1 MYDNFTPNDGQ
12 ISSVSKFDIRDH
24 LDKLEPGKGKDSYTC
39 PVCQGKRLT
48 FDKKTGAYQC
58 WSGGCSTGDIRE
70 AIRPLADF
78 LAERNGQQ
86 PPQPAKKPRAKK
98 KKECSPA
105 PIPSGAI
112 LLRLPAP
119 GESPQPEQLAKD
131 TPKDIPQNAL
141 QTIYDYS
148 DNQKVVRY
156 EWPDPTKPKGY
167 DKTYRQFHLDPNG
180 KKIWKKGDARWQ
192 AYRIDEVVEVLKTVP
207 DSEPIVVLMP
217 EGEKNVELARS
228 IRVASVTLQG
238 SNWSDPEIQIMLET
252 LRATGKNVILG
263 VLHDND
269 DTGIKK
275 GKGVWFV
282 ARHIQFPCIVI
293 DPRAM
298 WADIPEKG
306 DIQQFLENMEADE
319 FLIRVEAEI
328 FKAGNPKPLPT
339 KTSNQNSP
347 PDNSSDE
354 ILAGP
359 AENKALQSDSKLIQ
373 DYNKL
378 SAFFGDHIRLNKLSK
393 RIEINGKPV
402 SIDRAKIQ
410 LATKYGILARSG
422 REDLQDIL
430 MELAHQNEYS
440 PIEEYL
446 KSLPQPENTAILDNL
461 AERYFGTTLPIY
473 QSFMRRTLIS
483 AVARALSP
491 GCKVDTALILQGDQG
506 FQKSTFFKIL
516 AGGIY
521 FDDSLGAVSDKDERL
536 KMHRAWFVEWSELE
550 TIFSRRDVS
559 ATKAFLSSAVDMLR
573 PPYHRDTQDFPRASI
588 IVGSTNKDEFL
599 SDETGNRRFWVI
611 PVKKKIDVELLAQER
626 DAIWAAAVLAYKS
639 GEQWWLTPEEDA
651 LLAQANQGW
660 QATDVWEAAILNHLQ
675 DKSTCTIAELLEKT
689 IGLEL
694 AKQSRGEQM
703 RVSNI
708 LRHNGWARVRKQVGN
723 KREWFWEKVG
733 QEVGQVSNPLPV
745 KVLAESSKKVGQE
758 VGQVSNPLPVT
769 IVDNAAL
776 PALPISPKFP
786 KNQENNSLN
795 IDSIPPTN
803 TTSETSIK
811 FGVEGRAGRAANDEI
826 NTGQGLEAA
835 LPPAL
840 PPDALKVGQQGEGT
854 ETNTEQGLESALPP
868 ALPPALPTALPPA
881 QVTPAEFAEQIRK
894 AIANV
899 DRTLAGQILKELK
912 GKAKEKLKEEVRSLL
927 TCRENENFR
936 LLVVAGFLLD
946 MPVKYVGDPKYA
958 EQYEGL
964 ELQVYSMDKYHQI
977 TCRKPDGYLTTR
989 MNPEELQKL

>member
-12 ISSVSKFDIRDH
+12 LSSVSKFDIRDH

-167 DKTYRQFHLDPNG
+167 DKTYRQFHLDSNG

-207 DSEPIVVLMP
+207 DGEPIVVLMP

-238 SNWSDPEIQIMLET
+238 SNWSDTEIQIMLET

-275 GKGVWFV
+275 GKGVWLV

-328 FKAGNPKPLPT
+328 FKAGNPEPLPV
-339 KTSNQNSP
+339 KTSNQDSP
-347 PDNSSDE
+347 PDNSSDK
-354 ILAGP
+354 ILAVP
-359 AENKALQSDSKLIQ
+359 AENQALRSDDKLIQ

-378 SAFFGDHIRLNKLSK
+378 SAFFGDRIRLNKLSK

-430 MELAHQNEYS
+430 MELADQNAYS

-446 KSLPQPENTAILDNL
+446 ESLPLPENTAILDSL
-461 AERYFGTTLPIY
+461 TERYFGVTLPIY

-506 FQKSTFFKIL
+506 FQKSTFFKVL

-521 FDDSLGAVSDKDERL
+521 FDDSVGAASDKDERL
-536 KMHRAWFVEWSELE
+536 KMHRAWIVEWSELE
-550 TIFSRRDVS
+550 TVFSRRDVS
-559 ATKAFLSSAVDMLR
+559 ATKAFLSCSVDALR

-588 IVGSTNKDEFL
+588 IVGSTNEDEFL
-599 SDETGNRRFWVI
+599 SDKTGNRRFWVI
-611 PVKKKIDVELLAQER
+611 PVEKKIDVEQLTQER

-639 GEQWWLTPEEDA
+639 GEQWWLTPEEET
-651 LLAQANQGW
+651 LLAQNNQGW
-660 QATDVWEAAILNHLQ
+660 QITDVWETAILNYL
-675 DKSTCTIAELLEKT
+675 DNKSTCTIAELLEKP
-689 IGLEL
+689 IGLDL
-694 AKQSRGEQM
+694 AKQSRSEQM

-708 LRHNGWARVRKQVGN
+708 LRRNGWARVRKQVGN

-733 QEVGQVSNPLPV
+733 QEVGQVSKPLPANV
-745 KVLAESSKKVGQE
+745 SEENAKNRKEVGQQ

-769 IVDNAAL
+769 ILDSAAL
-776 PALPISPKFP
+776 PALPISSKFP
-786 KNQENNSLN
+786 KNQENSSLSM
-795 IDSIPPTN
+795 DSISPTN
-803 TTSETSIK
+803 TMSETSIK
-811 FGVEGRAGRAANDEI
+811 FGVEGRAGRAGGASNDKI
-826 NTGQGLEAA
+826 LTGKGLE
-835 LPPAL
+835 
-840 PPDALKVGQQGEGT
+840 
-854 ETNTEQGLESALPP
+854 P
-868 ALPPALPTALPPA
+868 ALPPASPADQPPKVG
-881 QVTPAEFAEQIRK
+881 QEVGHPIFETRPHHKEFEVSHRVVVT
-894 AIANV
+894 V
-899 DRTLAGQILKELK
+899 
-912 GKAKEKLKEEVRSLL
+912 
-927 TCRENENFR
+927 
-936 LLVVAGFLLD
+936 
-946 MPVKYVGDPKYA
+946 
-958 EQYEGL
+958 EGL
-964 ELQVYSMDKYHQI
+964 HNGAKGEITGKRYLGRTHIRYDIKLDKPSHNLTEIFVEVPVETKRTYLMDAGVPP
-977 TCRKPDGYLTTR
+977 RR
-989 MNPEELQKL
+989 

>member
-1 MYDNFTPNDGQ
+1 MYDDDNYSNDNPTNGQ
-12 ISSVSKFDIRDH
+12 FSSASTFDIRDH

-78 LAERNGQQ
+78 LAERNGQE
-86 PPQPAKKPRAKK
+86 PPQPAKKPRTKK

-112 LLRLPAP
+112 LLRLPEP
-119 GESPQPEQLAKD
+119 GESPQPEQLAED

-180 KKIWKKGDARWQ
+180 KKVWKKGDARWQ

-207 DSEPIVVLMP
+207 DGEPVVVLMP
-217 EGEKNVELARS
+217 EGEKNVEIARS
-228 IRVASVTLQG
+228 IRVGSVTLQG

-275 GKGVWFV
+275 GNGVWLV

-328 FKAGNPKPLPT
+328 FKAGNPEPLPV
-339 KTSNQNSP
+339 KTSNQDSP
-347 PDNSSDE
+347 PDNSSDK
-354 ILAGP
+354 ILAVP
-359 AENKALQSDSKLIQ
+359 AENQALRSDDKLIQ
-373 DYNKL
+373 DYNKI
-378 SAFFGDHIRLNKLSK
+378 SAFFGDRIRLNKLTK

-402 SIDRAKIQ
+402 SISRAKIQ
-410 LATKYGILARSG
+410 LATKYGILARSC

-430 MELAHQNEYS
+430 MELAEENAYS

-446 KSLPQPENTAILDNL
+446 QSLPQPENTAILNNL
-461 AERYFGTTLPIY
+461 SERYFDASLPIY
-473 QSFMRRTLIS
+473 ETFLRRTLIS

-506 FQKSTFFKIL
+506 FQKSAFFKVL

-536 KMHRAWFVEWSELE
+536 KLHRAWFIEWAELE
-550 TIFSRRDVS
+550 TVFSRKDVS
-559 ATKAFLSSAVDMLR
+559 ATKAFLSSSVDALR
-573 PPYHRDTQDFPRASI
+573 PPYHRDIEDFPRASI
-588 IVGSTNKDEFL
+588 ICGSTNKNEFL

-611 PVKKKIDVELLAQER
+611 PVKKKVDVALLTQER

-660 QATDVWEAAILNHLQ
+660 QATDVWETAILNHL
-675 DKSTCTIAELLEKT
+675 DNKSTCSIGELLEKA

-694 AKQSRGEQM
+694 AKQSKSEQM

-708 LRHNGWARVRKQVGN
+708 LRRNGWERSRKRIGN
-723 KREWFWEKVG
+723 KRERFWEKVG
-733 QEVGQVSNPLPV
+733 QEVGQLSNPLPV
-745 KVLAESSKKVGQE
+745 TVLAETENKVGQE
-758 VGQVSNPLPVT
+758 VGQLLNPLPVT
-769 IVDNAAL
+769 VVNKTD
-776 PALPISPKFP
+776 PPDPPTSSKFS
-786 KNQENNSLN
+786 KNQENSSSSIDFISL
-795 IDSIPPTN
+795 TN
-803 TTSETSIK
+803 ASSETSIK
-811 FGVEGRAGRAANDEI
+811 FGVVSGSGGSGGSAHTETLAS
-826 NTGQGLEAA
+826 QGLEYVP
-835 LPPAL
+835 PPA
-840 PPDALKVGQQGEGT
+840 PPADPPLVNNEVGQQDKLTNFESKPYHKEFEVGNRVVVTVEGLHK
-854 ETNTEQGLESALPP
+854 GA
-868 ALPPALPTALPPA
+868 
-881 QVTPAEFAEQIRK
+881 
-894 AIANV
+894 
-899 DRTLAGQILKELK
+899 K
-912 GKAKEKLKEEVRSLL
+912 GKITGKQYLGRTHTRYDIKLDKPSHSLTEIFVEVPFEAKR
-927 TCRENENFR
+927 T
-936 LLVVAGFLLD
+936 
-946 MPVKYVGDPKYA
+946 
-958 EQYEGL
+958 
-964 ELQVYSMDKYHQI
+964 
-977 TCRKPDGYLTTR
+977 YLIDV
-989 MNPEELQKL
+989 

>member
-1 MYDNFTPNDGQ
+1 MYSNNTSN
-12 ISSVSKFDIRDH
+12 FDIRDH
-24 LDKLEPGKGKDSYTC
+24 LDKLEPGKGKNAYTC

-58 WSGGCSTGDIRE
+58 WSGGCSTDEIRE

-98 KKECSPA
+98 KKEYPPA
-105 PIPSGAI
+105 PIPSDAK
-112 LLRLPAP
+112 LLRLPAL
-119 GESPQPEQLAKD
+119 GQSPQPEQLAKD
-131 TPKDIPQNAL
+131 TPKDIPRNAL
-141 QTIYDYS
+141 QTTYDYS
-148 DNQKVVRY
+148 STQKAVRY
-156 EWPDPTKPKGY
+156 EWPDATNPKGH
-167 DKTYRQFHLDPNG
+167 DKTYRQFHLDSDG
-180 KKIWKKGDARWQ
+180 KKVWKKGDVRWP
-192 AYRIDEVVEVLKTVP
+192 AYRIEEVIEALATIPDGVPIAVLA
-207 DSEPIVVLMP
+207 P
-217 EGEKNVELARS
+217 EGEPNVDLARS
-228 IRVASVTLQG
+228 FGIAALTMQG
-238 SNWSDPEIQIMLET
+238 SNWSDVEIQIMLEA
-252 LRATGKNVILG
+252 LRATGKNV
-263 VLHDND
+263 VLAKLRDND
-269 DTGIKK
+269 DEGIRK
-275 GKGVWFV
+275 GQKISLV
-282 ARHIQFPCIVI
+282 ARHIQFPCVVI
-293 DPRAM
+293 DPRIIYP
-298 WADIPEKG
+298 DIPEKG
-306 DIQQFLENMEADE
+306 DIREIIEAIGSEE
-319 FLIRVEAEI
+319 FLSRMNAEI
-328 FKAGNPKPLPT
+328 AAQAQNPEPLPAV
-339 KTSNQNSP
+339 KTSSQDSP
-347 PDNSSDE
+347 PDNNPDSSSDK
-354 ILAGP
+354 ILVAP
-359 AENKALQSDSKLIQ
+359 AENNALRSDDKLIQ
-373 DYNKL
+373 DYNKI
-378 SAFFGDHIRLNKLSK
+378 SAFFGDRIRLNKLSK

-446 KSLPQPENTAILDNL
+446 LSLPQPENTAILDNL

-491 GCKVDTALILQGDQG
+491 GCKVDTALILQGPQG
-506 FQKSTFFKIL
+506 FLKSACFKIL

-626 DAIWAAAVLAYKS
+626 NAIWAAAVLAYKS

-660 QATDVWEAAILNHLQ
+660 QATDVWEEAILNHLH

-708 LRHNGWARVRKQVGN
+708 LRRNGWIKSRKQIGN

-733 QEVGQVSNPLPV
+733 QEVGQVSKPLPV
-745 KVLAESSKKVGQE
+745 SVVEETTKNRNEVGQE
-758 VGQVSNPLPVT
+758 VGQVSKPLPVR
-769 IVDNAAL
+769 ILDKAAQ
-776 PALPISPKFP
+776 PAQPISPNFP
-786 KNQENNSLN
+786 KNQENCSLN
-795 IDSIPPTN
+795 IDSISPTN

-811 FGVEGRAGRAANDEI
+811 FGVEGRAGWAANDET
-826 NTGQGLEAA
+826 NTGQGLESAQ
-835 LPPAL
+835 PPAQ
-840 PPDALKVGQQGEGT
+840 PSDALKGEQEGEGT
-854 ETNTEQGLESALPP
+854 ETNTQQGLESAQ
-868 ALPPALPTALPPA
+868 PTAQPTA

-894 AIANV
+894 AIANF
-899 DRTLAGQILKELK
+899 DRSLAIQVWDGL
-912 GKAKEKLKEEVRSLL
+912 KAKVKRKLREEVKNRL
-927 TCRENENFR
+927 TPTENENFK
-936 LLVVAGFLLD
+936 LLVAAGFLRGTR
-946 MPVKYVGDPKYA
+946 VKYVGDPKYA

-964 ELQVYSMDKYHQI
+964 ELEVYSIDEHSLI

-989 MNPEELQKL
+989 MKPEELEKL